1 MKCAHYTASILT
13 AVGSAV
19 GIACPSGAIETN
31 PTHEQISRALE
42 RGKEV
47 AVQHRSPDT
56 LYARFGANDGTHPSG
71 FFITKL
77 RGVSVMAAHMALRGL
92 EPSGEDIAR
101 VIEASTLQIS
111 TVIFGDS
118 PSFAV
123 NSYMSLDQGSRI
135 IKPIAVRVD
144 GQAGRTATW
153 PDAPRFQA
161 KVVASF
167 NYTDLDPKAQTT
179 ITVFPATGGEVR
191 FTIDLAQIE

>member
-1 MKCAHYTASILT
+1 MKCAHHIASILT

-19 GIACPSGAIETN
+19 GIACPSVAVETN
-31 PTHEQISRALE
+31 PTQEQISRALE

-47 AVQHRSPDT
+47 AAQHRSPDT
-56 LYARFGANDGTHPSG
+56 LYVRFGANDGGHPSG
-71 FFITKL
+71 FLITKL

-101 VIEASTLQIS
+101 VTDASTLQIS

-144 GQAGRTATW
+144 GQAGRTTTW

-167 NYTDLDPKAQTT
+167 NYTDFDPKAQTT
-179 ITVFPATGGEVR
+179 ITVFPAIGGEVR
-191 FTIDLAQIE
+191 FTVNLAQIE

>member
-1 MKCAHYTASILT
+1 MNCAHYTASILT

-56 LYARFGANDGTHPSG
+56 LYARFGANDGAHPGG
-71 FFITKL
+71 FLTTKL

-101 VIEASTLQIS
+101 VTEASMLQVS
-111 TVIFGDS
+111 AVIFGDS

-123 NSYMSLDQGSRI
+123 NSYMVLDQGSRI
-135 IKPIAVRVD
+135 IKPITVRVD

-167 NYTDLDPKAQTT
+167 NYTDFDPKAQTT
-179 ITVFPATGGEVR
+179 ITVFSVIGGEVR
-191 FTIDLAQIE
+191 FTINLAQIE